1 MAAANNHRA
10 WAGLAATQVGLAT
23 SRTSL
28 VDWGAESNRLMICSA
43 NEDGSLP
50 QEMKR
55 RDKALHYQLHAV
67 APIVMN
73 ASLLQPLKP
82 DSFDVC
88 NGKLDAIVSFTVT
101 SLARPQLVAERSGAE
116 QTFATKK
123 EKLKAFQIAWL
134 EPYLVHRRNKDAE
147 ALAAAYR
154 PLSNSSLGGNLTSI
168 YHRAKP

>member
-1 MAAANNHRA
+1 MIRSA
-10 WAGLAATQVGLAT
+10 
-23 SRTSL
+23 S
-28 VDWGAESNRLMICSA
+28 AE
-43 NEDGSLP
+43 DSLP

-88 NGKLDAIVSFTVT
+88 NGKLGAIVSFTVT

-134 EPYLVHRRNKDAE
+134 EPYLVHRPNKDAE